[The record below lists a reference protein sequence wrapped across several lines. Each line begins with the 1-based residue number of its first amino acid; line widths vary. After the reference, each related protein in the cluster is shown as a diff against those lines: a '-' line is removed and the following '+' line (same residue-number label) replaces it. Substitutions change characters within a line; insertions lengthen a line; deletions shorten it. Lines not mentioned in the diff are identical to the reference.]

1 MKASIEWLSE
11 YSDIDV
17 DATKLGDILTMTG
30 SKVEEVKQTGN
41 DIKNVVVGKILEI
54 KKHPDAD
61 KLVITQVDVGT
72 EKIQIVTGAKN
83 IKENDIVPI
92 AKDGAELPNGVNI
105 KTGSLRGVESCG
117 MMCSIGE
124 LNLDIHDYPEQI
136 EDGIMILDKKYEK
149 DLGKDIVEVLDLKE
163 EIIEFEITPNRP
175 DCLSIEGLGR
185 ETAVSLNKEF
195 KNPRKNLDELNI
207 PNKEE
212 IQGLKVD
219 ITAPDL
225 CYRYIARI
233 VKNVKI
239 EQSPEWLKK
248 RLKACGV
255 RSVNNIVD
263 ITNYVMLEMGQ
274 PMHAF
279 DINSINGK
287 QITVRRAKNGEKIT
301 TLDEQ
306 ERILDE
312 NDLVIADSEKPVA
325 IAGVMG
331 GLIDEREK
339 DIVKEEIEEDTKTVV
354 FESAM
359 FYGGNIRKTA
369 KKLGLR
375 TESSSR
381 FEKGLSSENALRAI
395 NRAIELVELL
405 DAGEIVEGKIDVYP
419 TKQKINKIKLD
430 VERINNLL
438 GTNLSKQ
445 EIIDILEKLEIKIE
459 NDMAIAPYFR
469 MDLEFLAD
477 LAEEVAR
484 IYGYDKLETKLVRAE
499 TTLGIK
505 NKEQKIEDKI
515 QDVLI
520 TNGLSEI
527 YTYGFLS
534 EKDLEK
540 SKIKEEVIE
549 NSIKI
554 INPLGDEFKLMRP
567 TTIPSMMQI
576 LALNN
581 NRKNQ
586 NVKLFDISRSY
597 KNTNNQ
603 VKNGEVPLQ
612 ENILT
617 IGMYGEDSDFYTLKG
632 LVENILEVANVN
644 RYDIKKETE
653 NQSYHPGRCATLK
666 VGNDIIAIFG
676 EVHPEVLTN
685 YDINKR
691 VYLAEINIT
700 KIVKYSKSNKK
711 YQEVPKFPAVERD
724 IAVIVDE
731 QVQVGDI
738 EQTITKKAKKL
749 LKGKKSLENLKLFD
763 IYRDEKIGEN
773 KKSVAYSLIFRDTT
787 KSLSDEEINPVME
800 EITVELQ
807 KQFNAEL
814 RK

>member
-72 EKIQIVTGAKN
+72 EEIQIVTGAKN

-212 IQGLKVD
+212 IEGLKVD

-331 GLIDEREK
+331 GLNS
-339 DIVKEEIEEDTKTVV
+339 EIEENTKTVV

-405 DAGEIVEGKIDVYP
+405 GAGEIVEGKIDVYP

-581 NRKNQ
+581 NKKNQ
-586 NVKLFDISRSY
+586 NVKLFDISRNY

-603 VKNGEVPLQ
+603 VENGEVPLQ

-666 VGNDIIAIFG
+666 VGNDIIATFG

>member
-1 MKASIEWLSE
+1 MKASVEWLSE

-105 KTGSLRGVESCG
+105 KTGKLRGVESCG
-117 MMCSIGE
+117 MMCSVVE
-124 LNLDIHDYPEQI
+124 LNLDINDYPEQI

-149 DLGKDIVEVLDLKE
+149 DLGKDIVEVLELKE

-185 ETAVSLNKEF
+185 ETAVSLNKKF

-212 IQGLKVD
+212 IEGLKVD

-239 EQSPEWLKK
+239 GQSPEWLKK
-248 RLKACGV
+248 RLKASGV

-287 QITVRRAKNGEKIT
+287 HITVRRAKNGEKIT

-331 GLIDEREK
+331 GLNS
-339 DIVKEEIEEDTKTVV
+339 EIKEDTKTVV

-369 KKLGLR
+369 RKVGLR

-381 FEKGLSSENALRAI
+381 FEKGLSSENTLRAI
-395 NRAIELVELL
+395 NRAVELVELL
-405 DAGEIVEGKIDVYP
+405 GVGEVADGKIDVYP

-430 VERINNLL
+430 AERINKLL
-438 GTNLSKQ
+438 GTDLSKQ
-445 EIIDILEKLEIKIE
+445 EIIEILEKLEIKIE
-459 NDMAIAPYFR
+459 NDMAIVPYFR

-505 NKEQKIEDKI
+505 NKEQKIEEKI

-540 SKIKEEVIE
+540 SKIKEEIIE

-581 NRKNQ
+581 NKKNQ
-586 NVKLFDISRSY
+586 NVKLFDISRNY
-597 KNTNNQ
+597 KNTNSQ
-603 VKNGEVPLQ
+603 VENGEVPLQ

-632 LVENILEVANVN
+632 LVENILETANVN

-653 NQSYHPGRCATLK
+653 NQSYHTGRCAILK
-666 VGNDIIAIFG
+666 VGNDIIATFG

-685 YDINKR
+685 YDINRR

-724 IAVIVDE
+724 IAVILDE

-738 EQTITKKAKKL
+738 EQTIIKKAKKL
-749 LKGKKSLENLKLFD
+749 LKGKRSLENLKLFD
-763 IYRDEKIGEN
+763 IYRDEKIGES

-787 KSLSDEEINPVME
+787 KSLSDNEINPVME
-800 EITVELQ
+800 EITAELQ

>member
-331 GLIDEREK
+331 GLNS
-339 DIVKEEIEEDTKTVV
+339 EIEEDTKTVV